1 MSTVPEVTAE
11 TERFEFATD
20 RDEYYSYC
28 LWPYQPPT
36 ATDDKFRGVNLLFH
50 SFQCAGVDRRAYDLV
65 DALRDSIGA
74 FRTVFGIKL
83 IDGCLGWE
91 FYFYDYRRRE
101 REISIRRVM
110 DALAPFARID
120 IRPQESLPY
129 FMFSIDIDDAL
140 LAGRRN
146 LDVVHMYI
154 GNVGSAVSSGI
165 AYGVRPRSVTLE
177 NFYFFFDARSQLDEV
192 ENKVCASPYLDSTR
206 LRNLDEVIW
215 PELARCHTI
224 CVANKQANDCIYYS
238 GIDVVQ
244 LLYFLERMRYPREIV
259 RMIEDNRANLDHLLY
274 DVGIDY
280 RMEGDRIEVL
290 KSGYYNVF

>member
-1 MSTVPEVTAE
+1 MSSLPAAVTAAD
-11 TERFEFATD
+11 RFEFATAA
-20 RDEYYSYC
+20 DEYYSYC
-28 LWPYQPPT
+28 LWPYRPVAPSE
-36 ATDDKFRGVNLLFH
+36 DKFRGVNLLYH
-50 SFQCAGVDRRAYDLV
+50 SFECAGIDGRAFDLV
-65 DALRDSIGA
+65 DALRAAIGA

-83 IDGCLGWE
+83 IDGRLGWE

-101 REISIRRVM
+101 RDISISRVLE
-110 DALAPFARID
+110 ALAPFARCG

-129 FMFSIDIDDAL
+129 FMFSIDVDDAL
-140 LAGRRN
+140 VRGIRD

-165 AYGVRPRSVTLE
+165 AYGVQPDSVTLE
-177 NFYFFFDARSQLDEV
+177 NFYFFFDARTQLDEV
-192 ENKVCASPYLDSTR
+192 ENKVCASPFLDSTR
-206 LRNLDEVIW
+206 LHSLDDVIW

-238 GIDVVQ
+238 GIDIGQ
-244 LLYFLERMRYPREIV
+244 LLYFLDRMQYPREII
-259 RMIEDNRANLDHLLY
+259 RMIEDNRSSLDHLLY

-280 RMEGDRIEVL
+280 RLNGSRLEVL